1 MKTDWPFTETHLM
14 SRHPQFN
21 FLFDIEQS
29 QTSNTSCCSER
40 FWKKR
45 CFSGKMSVTGQ
56 PRKIVID
63 TDPGVDDAMA
73 IFVALE
79 RHRRREVDILAVT
92 LVNGNTDVDN
102 QVKNIRRIFA
112 TVPES
117 LRSVRWAAAI
127 LRCCVFV
134 LPGILGPSNDIKRL
148 YLYSAFSCVFKC
160 NIQSKYVLWL
170 VVNSTVIQFNHQYSA
185 EVNEIHLNWLD

>member
-1 MKTDWPFTETHLM
+1 
-14 SRHPQFN
+14 
-21 FLFDIEQS
+21 
-29 QTSNTSCCSER
+29 
-40 FWKKR
+40 
-45 CFSGKMSVTGQ
+45 MSVTGQ

-134 LPGILGPSNDIKRL
+134 LPGFLGPSNDKKDFQ
-148 YLYSAFSCVFKC
+148 LYSAFSCVFKC
-160 NIQSKYVLWL
+160 NIQSKYVL
-170 VVNSTVIQFNHQYSA
+170 
-185 EVNEIHLNWLD
+185 